1 MTLPQLD
8 ALSRFW
14 GVVPPPNIQLKRI
27 ALALGLPDSK
37 PAPTST
43 RAEKPADALKE
54 AMAAGIP
61 IMEGRPDDP
70 MLDLIGL

>member
-1 MTLPQLD
+1 LD

-14 GVVPPPNIQLKRI
+14 SVVPPPAIQLKRI
-27 ALALGLPDSK
+27 ALALGLAK
-37 PAPTST
+37 PAPT

-61 IMEGRPDDP
+61 VIEGRPDDP